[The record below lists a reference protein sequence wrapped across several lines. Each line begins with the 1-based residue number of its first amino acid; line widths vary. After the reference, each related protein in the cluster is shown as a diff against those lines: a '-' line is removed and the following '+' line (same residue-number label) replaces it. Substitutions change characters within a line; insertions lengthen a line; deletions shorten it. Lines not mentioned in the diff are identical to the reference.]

1 MAVKL
6 SVAHRSRPKEGEVE
20 NGDGVLVRREGP
32 YTLIA
37 VVDALGH
44 GAPAAHSSAVAVGSL
59 SQVLLATGVD
69 LLMEAV
75 HASLR
80 HVRGAAA
87 MLALFDGQVLHC
99 AGVGN
104 VELRSQGT
112 RVPVLPTPGILGQ
125 SYRSLRTVSTKM
137 APGDR
142 LVVFSDGLSFRLD
155 LESVRM
161 QSPEEACALLLERY
175 GRLTD
180 DATVLVAD
188 VES

>member
-1 MAVKL
+1 VRL
-6 SVAHRSRPKEGEVE
+6 SVAHRGRPKAGEVE
-20 NGDGVLVRREGP
+20 SGDGVLVRREGP
-32 YTLIA
+32 STLLA

-44 GAPAAHSSAVAVGSL
+44 GVVAARSSEAAVACL
-59 SQVLLATGVD
+59 SQVPLTSGVEV
-69 LLMEAV
+69 LVEAV
-75 HASLR
+75 HAALR
-80 HVRGAAA
+80 HLRGAAA
-87 MLALFDGQVLHC
+87 MLALFDGQTLHC

-104 VELRSQGT
+104 VELRTQGT

-125 SYRSLRTVSTKM
+125 SYRSLRAVSTAL

-142 LVVFSDGLSFRLD
+142 LVVFTDGLSFRLD
-155 LESVRM
+155 LESVRS

-188 VES
+188 VEP